1 MALGL
6 DRPEDDVMEKG
17 PASADKNLFADGLGE
32 RIAFEGIMI
41 GALALMAFGAGRILS
56 DSMQQETAMTMAF
69 AVLSLSQLVHAFNM
83 RSEKSIFRIHLFSNK
98 FLCLAFV
105 IGTLMQAAVI
115 SIPALA
121 QIFSAV
127 PLNGLQWAVVAGLSL
142 VPIVFVEFE
151 KAVLKTK

>member
-1 MALGL
+1 
-6 DRPEDDVMEKG
+6 
-17 PASADKNLFADGLGE
+17 
-32 RIAFEGIMI
+32 MI

-115 SIPALA
+115 SIPTLA
-121 QIFSAV
+121 QIF
-127 PLNGLQWAVVAGLSL
+127 PLC
-142 VPIVFVEFE
+142 P
-151 KAVLKTK
+151 